1 MGFKPE
7 AAAEYEDGDATA
19 GAAFVAWRHGSVW
32 SIPSRPK
39 SKRNVH
45 IAQSPSGLSCVLF
58 CSVLFDLLCFIFVW
72 FVWFVLFVPSLTPLE
87 RELISELSPSGSID
101 FCCS

>member
-1 MGFKPE
+1 MMQQLE
-7 AAAEYEDGDATA
+7 QHL
-19 GAAFVAWRHGSVW
+19 WRGMTENDKNGSVW
-32 SIPSRPK
+32 SIPARPK

-72 FVWFVLFVPSLTPLE
+72 FVWFVLFVPSLTPLG
-87 RELISELSPSGSID
+87 R
-101 FCCS
+101 